1 MESISNTCKADVLTE
16 ARGKGGS
23 DGMDEITNRDSQ
35 QTASALPDLLG
46 KLMSDPGLLQKM
58 GEIVKTASAEPPPE
72 KKEDPLAESG
82 SLPSMQDGLSALL
95 ANPAI
100 LEKLPSMIATLRP
113 MLAPPPSPQKPSG
126 EKGPASHRD
135 ALLLALK
142 PFLSEGRREAVDSI
156 LRIARL
162 TEILRQMP
170 QGTKGVD

>member
-1 MESISNTCKADVLTE
+1 
-16 ARGKGGS
+16 
-23 DGMDEITNRDSQ
+23 MDEITNRDSRP
-35 QTASALPDLLG
+35 TESALPDLLG

-58 GEIVKTASAEPPPE
+58 GEIVKTVAAEPPIE
-72 KKEDPLAESG
+72 KEEA
-82 SLPSMQDGLSALL
+82 LPVQSSPAPPMQDALSSLL

-100 LEKLPSMIATLRP
+100 LEKLPSMMAALRP
-113 MLAPPPSPQKPSG
+113 MLSPAPSPKATAEGRS
-126 EKGPASHRD
+126 PAEHRD